1 MTIKHFNKNI
11 SAESENVITDVT
23 LNEGT
28 GILTFTQKNFYT
40 GNSTTFTRDLS
51 RIKLRIVKLASQSA
65 LTSLENDNT
74 QEDYKKTHLFL
85 VPLSGSNTEGIYA
98 EYIYV
103 EDSST
108 NVWSFE
114 RIGSTELDLS
124 NYVQK
129 SNTSGIIKNNGD
141 ILAIDN
147 TSGGTTGSNNL
158 ITSGAVYSGLD
169 GKANSIHN
177 HTSTNITDM
186 EPITIT
192 ITYTDNTTETLTLF
206 KQHIN
211 NS

>member
-1 MTIKHFNKNI
+1 MTIKHTDKTI

-40 GNSTTFTRDLS
+40 GDSTTFTRDLS
-51 RIKLRIVKLASQSA
+51 GIKLRIVKLASQSA

-85 VPLSGSNTEGIYA
+85 VPLSGNNTEGIYA

-129 SNTSGIIKNNGD
+129 SNTSGVIKNNGD

-147 TSGGTTGSNNL
+147 TSGGTGSSTSL
-158 ITSGAVYSGLD
+158 ITSGAVNAGLN

-211 NS
+211 SS

>member
-1 MTIKHFNKNI
+1 MTIKHTDKTI

-40 GNSTTFTRDLS
+40 GDSTTFTRDLS
-51 RIKLRIVKLASQSA
+51 GIKLRIVKLASQSA

-85 VPLSGSNTEGIYA
+85 VPLSGNNTEGIYA

-129 SNTSGIIKNNGD
+129 SNTNGVIKNNGD

-147 TSGGTTGSNNL
+147 TSGGTGSSTNL
-158 ITSGAVYSGLD
+158 ITSGAVNAGLN

-177 HTSTNITDM
+177 HSSSNITDM
-186 EPITIT
+186 DAVTVT